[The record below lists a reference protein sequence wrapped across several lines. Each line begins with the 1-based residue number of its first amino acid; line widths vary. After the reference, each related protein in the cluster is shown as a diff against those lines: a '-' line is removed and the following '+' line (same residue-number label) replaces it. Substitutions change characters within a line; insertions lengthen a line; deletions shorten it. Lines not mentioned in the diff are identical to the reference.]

1 MNCPNCGDQ
10 PYTFLESLFPGKEEF
25 KRNFKGQYTCR
36 KCGTILT
43 YKKNKYGFIDFKP
56 GFYVILSILIILILT
71 LTWAVIINME
81 DVFAM
86 TSPAISIALLFT
98 ATLAI
103 SLGGGALARK
113 YVILEVYNFEKEEKL
128 QKKSIIGM
136 IVFMAYAV
144 VAIFGFGFLS
154 DWANDQ
160 LLSPFLY
167 VGGTLVYLAIAS
179 IIALKMMNS
188 SLFKKQQE

>member
-1 MNCPNCGDQ
+1 MNCPNCNEQ

-25 KRNFKGQYTCR
+25 MRNFKGQYTCR

-43 YKKNKYGFIDFKP
+43 YKKNQYGFIDFKS
-56 GFYVILSILIILILT
+56 GFYLILSILIILVLT
-71 LTWAVIINME
+71 LAWAAIINM
-81 DVFAM
+81 DDIF
-86 TSPAISIALLFT
+86 TISSPAISIALLFT

-113 YVILEVYNFEKEEKL
+113 YIILEVYNSEKEEKI
-128 QKKSIIGM
+128 QKKSITGM

-144 VAIFGFGFLS
+144 LAIFGFGFLS

-160 LLSPFLY
+160 SISPLLY

-179 IIALKMMNS
+179 VIALKMMNS
-188 SLFKKQQE
+188 SLFKKQQK

>member
-1 MNCPNCGDQ
+1 MKCPNCGKQ

-36 KCGTILT
+36 NCETVLT
-43 YKKNKYGFIDFKP
+43 FKKNKYGFLDFKP
-56 GFYVILSILIILILT
+56 GFYVILSILIILFFT
-71 LTWAVIINME
+71 LAWAVIINME
-81 DVFAM
+81 DILAF

-103 SLGGGALARK
+103 SLGGGVLARK
-113 YVILEVYNFEKEEKL
+113 YVILEVYDSEKEEKL
-128 QKKSIIGM
+128 QKNSVTGM

-144 VAIFGFGFLS
+144 LAIFGFAFLS
-154 DWANDQ
+154 GWANDQ
-160 LLSPFLY
+160 SLSPFLY
-167 VGGTLVYLAIAS
+167 VGGTLVYMAIAS